1 MEWNLAESCV
11 LLKLFC
17 ASMAF
22 SRKAGLWV
30 GLIVVW
36 LGVNLAPAWAAS
48 PGDGAVL
55 FETYCAGCH
64 PKGGNIIRRRKT
76 LKLKSLQRDGYD
88 TLAPVINLIT
98 QGQNNMP
105 GFADQLNDTQIET
118 VAQFVLEQASRNW
131 K

>member
-1 MEWNLAESCV
+1 MEWNLEVSCV
-11 LLKLFC
+11 LLKLLR

-36 LGVNLAPAWAAS
+36 LGVNLSPAWAAS

-64 PKGGNIIRRRKT
+64 PKGSNIIRRRKT

-88 TLAPVINLIT
+88 TLAPVVNLIT
-98 QGQNNMP
+98 QGKNNMS
-105 GFADQLNDTQIET
+105 GFADQLNEAQIET
-118 VAQFVLEQASRNW
+118 VAQFVLEQASHNW